1 MTETETRAA
10 VREPAAALAAGARL
24 PSIDRLRGLVIVLMA
39 LDHVRD
45 FFDGDALRFDPT
57 DLDRTYPA
65 LFLTRFVTHFCAPIF
80 TFLAGVSAFLHG
92 LALDDPRALSR
103 LLWTRGLW
111 LILVDAFL
119 ISPVWTLGSGAIELG
134 TLWAIGCGMIALA
147 AFVFLP
153 SGAALSTGAVILAG
167 HNLLDG
173 VHARDLG
180 ALAPLWTILHE
191 KGPLPFGL
199 SGQVYYPILPWI
211 GVIFVGYGLGPVF
224 LWSPERRARAL
235 TALGV
240 SALAL
245 YALLRA
251 SNVYGDA
258 RLWTSYPDAMRTT
271 LSFLDVSKYPPSLL
285 YVLVTLG
292 VGLLLLPTLEK
303 LKGAAA
309 RVLMTFGRVPFF
321 AYVLHLYVILIAA
334 FVVETIKGVDL
345 RGLESGSGAPPEN
358 FGVGLAGA
366 YVAWIAIMTALYPAC
381 VWFAGVKRRRRD
393 WWLGYL

>member
-147 AFVFLP
+147 ASCSCPAAPLFRPEP
-153 SGAALSTGAVILAG
+153 SFSPGITCSTACMRAISALS
-167 HNLLDG
+167 
-173 VHARDLG
+173 RRY
-180 ALAPLWTILHE
+180 
-191 KGPLPFGL
+191 GPFCMK
-199 SGQVYYPILPWI
+199 
-211 GVIFVGYGLGPVF
+211 
-224 LWSPERRARAL
+224 RARCP
-235 TALGV
+235 
-240 SALAL
+240 SA
-245 YALLRA
+245 
-251 SNVYGDA
+251 S
-258 RLWTSYPDAMRTT
+258 
-271 LSFLDVSKYPPSLL
+271 
-285 YVLVTLG
+285 
-292 VGLLLLPTLEK
+292 
-303 LKGAAA
+303 AAKSII
-309 RVLMTFGRVPFF
+309 RSSP
-321 AYVLHLYVILIAA
+321 
-334 FVVETIKGVDL
+334 
-345 RGLESGSGAPPEN
+345 
-358 FGVGLAGA
+358 GLASSSSAMASAPYFCGRPSA
-366 YVAWIAIMTALYPAC
+366 APV
-381 VWFAGVKRRRRD
+381 R
-393 WWLGYL
+393 